1 MGCGTGC
8 FILEPLNGVFLLC
21 KLFVFNGLCC
31 FWFDGVFLG
40 VWSVF
45 GRLMVVFVVPCGT
58 FLKYAQVLRKSDIE
72 K

>member
-8 FILEPLNGVFLLC
+8 FILELLNGVFLLC
-21 KLFVFNGLCC
+21 KLFVFSGLDC
-31 FWFDGVFLG
+31 FWVGDVFLG

-45 GRLMVVFVVPCGT
+45 GRLRVVFVVPCGT